1 MKRICLKCGNYTDG
15 ATCPYCKPT
24 WKERALEDKL
34 VEELCKKIDFE
45 KLMKKLKRNY

>member
-34 VEELCKKIDFE
+34 VEELCKKRTRQETF
-45 KLMKKLKRNY
+45 RGCG